1 MDPIDKEETMFT
13 GLVSEVGNVIGI
25 SKGQNSAKLTIRAKQ
40 ILEDIKIGDSIAVN
54 GVCLTVTT
62 YTKDAFT
69 VDVMPETM
77 ALTIIKNLKSKDVVN
92 LEPALRVG
100 DRFGGHIVTGHI
112 DGMGMISQSIR
123 DDNATRITINI
134 PNNLRRYVIHK
145 GSVAIDGISLT
156 VAQVNEDSFQVSIIP
171 LTGMDTIILQKKVGD
186 MVNIEC
192 DVIGKYVEG
201 LLGVKQDHKH
211 SRLNEDFLKSNGFL

>member
-1 MDPIDKEETMFT
+1 MFT
-13 GLVSEVGNVIGI
+13 GLVSEVGHVVGI
-25 SKGQNSAKLTIRAKQ
+25 SKGPNSAKLTIGAKQ

-54 GVCLTVTT
+54 GVCLTVVS
-62 YTKDAFT
+62 YTKDTFT

-77 ALTIIKNLKSKDVVN
+77 VLTVIHDLKSKDKVN

-112 DGMGMISQSIR
+112 DGMGTISQSVQE
-123 DDNATRITINI
+123 DNAIRITINVSEAI
-134 PNNLRRYVIHK
+134 RRYIIQK

-156 VAQVNEDSFQVSIIP
+156 VAGIDQNSFQVSIIP
-171 LTGMDTIILQKKVGD
+171 LTGMETIILQKKVGD
-186 MVNIEC
+186 RVNIEC

-201 LLGVKQDHKH
+201 LLGERQQHKH
-211 SRLNEDFLKSNGFL
+211 SKINEDFLKSNGFI

>member
-1 MDPIDKEETMFT
+1 MFT
-13 GLVSEVGNVIGI
+13 GLVSEVGKVVGI
-25 SKGQNSAKLTIRAKQ
+25 SKGKDSAKLIINTKKIV
-40 ILEDIKIGDSIAVN
+40 EDIRIGDSISVN

-62 YTKDAFT
+62 YMEDAFT

-77 ALTIIKNLKSKDVVN
+77 QLTNLKDLKNKERVN

-112 DGMGMISQSIR
+112 DGIGIIR
-123 DDNATRITINI
+123 SSMKDDNATRITIHI
-134 PNNLRRYVIHK
+134 PKNLRRYIIHK

-156 VAQVNEDSFQVSIIP
+156 VAEVYEDSFQVSIIP
-171 LTGMDTIILQKKVGD
+171 LTGMDTIILRKKIGD
-186 MVNIEC
+186 KVNIEC

-201 LLGVKQDHKH
+201 LLVNGYNSKKTELDT
-211 SRLNEDFLKSNGFL
+211 DFLKDNGFL